1 MLIRVTTQGVMDFTN
16 YRYVIVFNT
25 SGNGTEPYAN
35 VYQTSFQ
42 NYSFAFVVGGSGG
55 LTAPALI
62 QYYLLPGT
70 STSLGTRQLVI
81 PNQALQFTPN
91 SNGLGTQFTLQ
102 FQRTLFNVPNPASP
116 SPSPGS
122 ATASPSASPS
132 ASASPTATPCVAPTG
147 GTPCPVASATASAGP
162 TLLPT
167 TPAQNVWYINVITTD
182 QNGVPIDAFGNSGKN
197 DVSFVLPV
205 DTTQNLDLVTQLQQ
219 NVTGRVNPPS
229 SQIGASLAGGEI
241 INSP

>member
-1 MLIRVTTQGVMDFTN
+1 MLIRVTTQGSMDFTN

-70 STSLGTRQLVI
+70 SSSLGTRQLVI

-116 SPSPGS
+116 SPSPGT
-122 ATASPSASPS
+122 ATTA
-132 ASASPTATPCVAPTG
+132 PTATPCVAASG
-147 GTPCPVASATASAGP
+147 ASPCPATPSAGP
-162 TLLPT
+162 SLLPT

-182 QNGVPIDAFGNSGKN
+182 PNGVPIDAYGNSGKN

-229 SQIGASLAGGEI
+229 NEIGAALAGGEI